1 MEENMSPLSREHF
14 ISPDRN
20 IVGPHW
26 EEDIELDSLPED
38 YAALMAALEVDPEEI
53 RKMKGE

>member
-1 MEENMSPLSREHF
+1 MSPLSREHF